1 MMTQGVESKMWHVM
15 MIKTLAALVLAAGC
29 AAAGLSPSRAQTVV
43 PPPAGVQSA
52 PLPPPAAQQP
62 APQPAPAPAPP
73 PAAAAE
79 PPPVTAPVIAAPD
92 PNATLAGKPGDPADI
107 DEVMLTGRT
116 VAIIAG
122 QTTWDQGFQQ
132 LQSVFNKLKIETARE
147 GLRIAGRP
155 LTLFIETDDMGY
167 RYEAMLPVDRLPEGK
182 TTLAENIRF
191 GTTPAGKA
199 MRFTH
204 KAPYE
209 DIDSTYETI
218 TAYLE
223 AKGVVVKDAFL
234 EEYVSELVDP
244 ADPNLELNVYVQP
257 K

>member
-1 MMTQGVESKMWHVM
+1 MWQAMMMR
-15 MIKTLAALVLAAGC
+15 ILAALVLAI
-29 AAAGLSPSRAQTVV
+29 GLPAVAMAQSTVA
-43 PPPAGVQSA
+43 PPAAVQSA
-52 PLPPPAAQQP
+52 PLAPPPGVNPPAAEAKPVEAPP
-62 APQPAPAPAPP
+62 AVAAPAVP
-73 PAAAAE
+73 
-79 PPPVTAPVIAAPD
+79 APD
-92 PNATLAGKPGDPADI
+92 PNATLAGKPGDPSDI
-107 DEVMLTGRT
+107 DEVMLASKP

-132 LQSVFNKLKIETARE
+132 LQSVFNRLKAETARE
-147 GLRIAGRP
+147 GLKIAGRP

-167 RYEAMLPVDRLPEGK
+167 RFEAMLPVDRIPEGK
-182 TTLAENIRF
+182 TTIGDNIRF

-223 AKGVVVKDAFL
+223 AKGVTVKDAFL
-234 EEYVSELVDP
+234 EEYVSELIDT

>member
-1 MMTQGVESKMWHVM
+1 MMMKSF
-15 MIKTLAALVLAAGC
+15 AALVLAFGLPV
-29 AAAGLSPSRAQTVV
+29 AALAQATVA
-43 PPPAGVQSA
+43 PPAPVQSA
-52 PLPPPAAQQP
+52 PL
-62 APQPAPAPAPP
+62 APP
-73 PAAAAE
+73 PAAEAKPVEA
-79 PPPVTAPVIAAPD
+79 PPAIAAPVLPAPD
-92 PNATLAGKPGDPADI
+92 ANATLAGKPGDPSDI
-107 DEVMLTGRT
+107 DELVLASKP

-132 LQSVFNKLKIETARE
+132 LQSVFNRLKAETARE
-147 GLRIAGRP
+147 GLKIAGRP

-167 RYEAMLPVDRLPEGK
+167 RYEAMLPVDRIPEGK
-182 TTLAENIRF
+182 TTIGDNIRF
-191 GTTPAGKA
+191 GMTPAGKA

-223 AKGVVVKDAFL
+223 AKGVTVKDAFL
-234 EEYVSELVDP
+234 EEYVSELVDT

>member
-1 MMTQGVESKMWHVM
+1 MVKF
-15 MIKTLAALVLAAGC
+15 LAAIFLAAGLT
-29 AAAGLSPSRAQTVV
+29 ATALAQTPV
-43 PPPAGVQSA
+43 PPPTGVQSA
-52 PLPPPAAQQP
+52 PL
-62 APQPAPAPAPP
+62 APP
-73 PAAAAE
+73 PGATAPPAEPRPAE
-79 PPPVTAPVIAAPD
+79 PPPVISAPALPAPD
-92 PNATLAGKPGDPADI
+92 PNATLAGKPGDPSDI
-107 DEVMLTGRT
+107 DEIMLTGKT

-132 LQSVFNKLKIETARE
+132 LQGVFNKLKVETARE
-147 GLRIAGRP
+147 GLKVAGRP
-155 LTLFIETDDMGY
+155 LTLFIETDDIGY
-167 RYEAMLPVDRLPEGK
+167 RYEAMLPVDRLPDGK

-191 GTTPAGKA
+191 GTTPSGKA

-223 AKGVVVKDAFL
+223 AKGVTVKDAFL
-234 EEYVSELVDP
+234 EEYVSELID
-244 ADPNLELNVYVQP
+244 ASDPNLELNVYVQP